1 MFDEGIRLLCGF
13 YSAESLMEDL
23 VRIQVKRCLYKQT
36 HVCSNTATVRIPA
49 PLFGGG
55 GPKSILFSLF
65 RNKKKHHLKVFTR

>member
-36 HVCSNTATVRIPA
+36 HVCVAIPR
-49 PLFGGG
+49 PFV
-55 GPKSILFSLF
+55 SLRLYLGEGVQKVF
-65 RNKKKHHLKVFTR
+65 YFLCLGIKKHHLNVFTR